1 MSDDLVWCLQVKDL
15 RERLDEAE
23 SSGSRRV
30 KAQLQSMEGRIAGLE
45 EQLDSTQR
53 LPSLPD

>member
-1 MSDDLVWCLQVKDL
+1 MVRCSCVVLQVKDL
-15 RERLDEAE
+15 RERLEEAE

-53 LPSLPD
+53 CPPT